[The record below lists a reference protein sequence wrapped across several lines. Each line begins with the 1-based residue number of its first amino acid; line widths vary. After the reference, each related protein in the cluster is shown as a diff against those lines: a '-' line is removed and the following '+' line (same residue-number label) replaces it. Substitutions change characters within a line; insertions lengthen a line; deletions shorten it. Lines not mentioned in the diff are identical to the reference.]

1 MVSFLFVE
9 YTGCPIC
16 TLNKVRDDV
25 LVIDVYPYLP
35 WLLSRMGHHDLMVV
49 MTPYP
54 YISAN
59 NVQSFLFLFDINLR
73 LLFNYGP
80 IYQFIH
86 EATNNKNIF
95 IKIKKKIKEKFK
107 KNKKLVVSIL
117 WTCVNF
123 GTSTLVVV
131 KQFDIIQNSTIWIA
145 CTSSTELNVRVSI
158 GWIKSELNTFC
169 VNVIITWSNSFDN
182 LTINACLKSVC
193 SKTGVLS
200 CCPIEVKI
208 VNSCF

>member
-1 MVSFLFVE
+1 
-9 YTGCPIC
+9 
-16 TLNKVRDDV
+16 
-25 LVIDVYPYLP
+25 
-35 WLLSRMGHHDLMVV
+35 MGHHDLMVV

-117 WTCVNF
+117 
-123 GTSTLVVV
+123 
-131 KQFDIIQNSTIWIA
+131 
-145 CTSSTELNVRVSI
+145 
-158 GWIKSELNTFC
+158 
-169 VNVIITWSNSFDN
+169 
-182 LTINACLKSVC
+182 
-193 SKTGVLS
+193 
-200 CCPIEVKI
+200 
-208 VNSCF
+208 